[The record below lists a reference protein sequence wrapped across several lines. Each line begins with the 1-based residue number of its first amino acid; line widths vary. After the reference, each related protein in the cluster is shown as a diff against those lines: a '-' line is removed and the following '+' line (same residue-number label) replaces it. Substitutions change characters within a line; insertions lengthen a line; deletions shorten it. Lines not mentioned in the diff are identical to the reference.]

1 MRVGSLGRTLAA
13 VVVGLLSL
21 APSLAWAKK
30 PKPHA
35 CPGGVFTFAPADAA
49 AIEGAIGRPA
59 SAVALTST
67 SLQLADCSG
76 TARLKAR
83 GKATSF
89 KAKLPSC
96 GGLAKLKIRGT
107 IATPSCTELHAT
119 LTAKGAKKL
128 PLAATR
134 GLPPTTHQ
142 LIARALAEGRIDYPT
157 SLAYRTWAF
166 FLDPQLPPE
175 FDAPGLGSEDIS
187 LFEEIQEAWT
197 RLPAEIQADLAPYV
211 ARPDDPASA
220 FGAGPAPAGATR
232 GLVRRDA
239 TERRCPNYWT
249 HVDAAVANV
258 RVWDCS
264 SGDAAA
270 DAAFLGRIAALFD
283 KHWPIMTGDMG
294 PPLPDDGVSGSPA
307 IDAYLIEAGSCIRR
321 NNICRN
327 LEPSTPGQKDAIA
340 LAVKAAPFVAVGSGG
355 EKSSGFMILKRER
368 AVAADGDLDFE
379 SDVIHEFFHV
389 LQFAH
394 TTKASKRLGEGWLQS
409 FFTEGSATWS
419 EWMYLPEHSAV
430 THQWWSGEFLEKP
443 ASLLLTDGRHEYSS
457 YIWPFFIQQE
467 RRAPEAIFTAWAAAD
482 GASGPD
488 DVDAAVDQQLAFK
501 TNFRRFA
508 LRNLNWKPPGH
519 PLETVFGDMDPR
531 FPTEEHPAVGKR
543 DPMIKTGLDRDPVP
557 VEIQSLMAQYQHFEV
572 DDHVRKLVFDFQV
585 DPQDAL
591 DVDALVK
598 VDGTWKR
605 IRSEDNT
612 TLEFCRVDPEER
624 VDEIV
629 LVLSNHAR
637 NREANGDPAKMTGNY
652 FITASESCAAWSGSF
667 RYVYTDDEVSDYTD
681 STGEFSKDDHFHSE
695 GTWRIIGVAPAKP
708 GDLFDSVDTIWT
720 GTVSLTKAEAN
731 ALQLLCGP
739 AVRPD
744 QHALGNGNRP
754 AGVSPLALGRG
765 SGSADGGPGRA
776 QFGRRPGFGLVND
789 SVLRRQI
796 RYDADRK
803 HLGGPPRRGAGQR
816 PAHPGPG
823 SEQSRPLRRQADGHP
838 HRGAEERRLEGDRL
852 VRRMGPLPPSSLAA
866 TTGPGDSRGRVR
878 PGGLTERRPS
888 DHRSLPP
895 DGALAPNVAA

>member
-1 MRVGSLGRTLAA
+1 MRVGSMGRTLAA
-13 VVVGLLSL
+13 VAVGLLSL

-83 GKATSF
+83 SKATAF

-157 SLAYRTWAF
+157 SLAYRTWAY

-175 FDAPGLGSEDIS
+175 FDAPGLGSEDTS
-187 LFEEIQEAWT
+187 LFDEIREAWT
-197 RLPAEIQADLAPYV
+197 GLPAEIQGDLAPYV

-220 FGAGPAPAGATR
+220 FGAGQAPAGATR
-232 GLVRRDA
+232 GLVQRDVA
-239 TERRCPNYWT
+239 ERRCPNYWT

-307 IDAYLIEAGSCIRR
+307 IDAYLIEAGTCIRR

-394 TTKASKRLGEGWLQS
+394 TTRASKRLGEGWLQS

-419 EWMYLPEHSAV
+419 EWMYLPEHSAT

-457 YIWPFFIQQE
+457 YIWPFFMQQE
-467 RRAPEAIFTAWAAAD
+467 HRAPERIFAAWAAAD
-482 GASGPD
+482 GATGPD
-488 DVDAAVDQQLAFK
+488 DVDAAVDQQLQFK

-531 FPTEEHPAVGKR
+531 FPAEEHPAVGKK
-543 DPMIKTGLDRDPVP
+543 DPEIKPGLDRDPIP

-572 DDHVRKLVFDFQV
+572 EDHVRHLVFDFQV

-598 VDGTWKR
+598 IDDTWKR
-605 IRSEDNT
+605 IRSESNRP
-612 TLEFCRVDPEER
+612 LEFCRVDPEER

-637 NREANGDPAKMTGNY
+637 TREANGDPAQLTGDY
-652 FITASESCAAWSGSF
+652 FITAQESCASWSGSF
-667 RYVYTDDEVSDYTD
+667 RYVYTDDETSYSRT
-681 STGEFSKDDHFHSE
+681 
-695 GTWRIIGVAPAKP
+695 
-708 GDLFDSVDTIWT
+708 
-720 GTVSLTKAEAN
+720 
-731 ALQLLCGP
+731 
-739 AVRPD
+739 
-744 QHALGNGNRP
+744 P
-754 AGVSPLALGRG
+754 AGRSARTIISAARAPGAS
-765 SGSADGGPGRA
+765 SGS
-776 QFGRRPGFGLVND
+776 
-789 SVLRRQI
+789 
-796 RYDADRK
+796 
-803 HLGGPPRRGAGQR
+803 PRRRRGIGSTASTR
-816 PAHPGPG
+816 SGP
-823 SEQSRPLRRQADGHP
+823 
-838 HRGAEERRLEGDRL
+838 
-852 VRRMGPLPPSSLAA
+852 VR
-866 TTGPGDSRGRVR
+866 
-878 PGGLTERRPS
+878 
-888 DHRSLPP
+888 
-895 DGALAPNVAA
+895 